1 MKKQFLMKL
10 NFLLFQI
17 NECMKKGILFF
28 TMLVFNT
35 SFIFSQSLPK
45 GISIYNQNSKTPIP
59 DVSVYT
65 SDFNFA
71 EVSDENGFVSLKNLP
86 ASSKSIIISA
96 IGFETKNILLSEITN
111 DIIWLLP
118 KITTL
123 TDVVVRAS
131 AKTGI
136 FKTISDLDIHLRP
149 IINSQEVLR
158 MVPGLFIGQHAGG
171 GKAEQIFL
179 RGFDLDHGTDIHLTV
194 DGLPVNMVSHAHG
207 QGYADLHFVIPELIE
222 KVNFSKG
229 PYYSDKGNLATAG
242 YVAFKTKNYLE
253 KNFFKLEGGQYNTV
267 RAITGINLLPK
278 GSSEKK
284 QSLYIAG
291 EGSFTKGYF
300 DSPQNFSRFNGMIKY
315 HGKTGDNSTLT
326 ALLSGLTSKWNA
338 SGQIPDRAVADG
350 TIGFFGAIDDN
361 EGGNTNRYNA
371 SAELMH
377 NLSNG
382 AVLKNQLFY
391 SRYLFELYSNFTF
404 FKEDPVNGDQIRQ
417 KEKRN
422 ILGYNLSYQRDNSIG
437 KKKGQ
442 FTAGTQLR
450 YDDVNDIELTRTK
463 NRNVNTRDIMLGD
476 INEFNAGFFAQ
487 QKVVLSSQWDIAT
500 GVRLD
505 YFTNKYN
512 DKLAAT
518 VQSSN
523 SVIVSPKLNINY
535 RMNDK
540 VQLYWYSGQGFHS
553 NDTRVA
559 VVQNGREVVT
569 PAWGSDIGG
578 IFKLGRKAMLQTA
591 LWYLWMKQEF
601 VYVGDEGVVEPGGKT
616 QRIGWDLS
624 LRYELSKNLYA
635 DADFTVTNPRAL
647 EVDKAESYL
656 PLAPRFTSVGGI
668 TYRKEKG
675 WNGSLRYRYMANRPA
690 NEDNSVVAK
699 GYFVTD
705 AAINY
710 TKKNWEAGI
719 SIQNLFNTK
728 WKETQFD
735 TESRLQNETD
745 PVSEIHFT
753 PGTPFFA
760 RLSFSLFF

>member
-17 NECMKKGILFF
+17 NGCMNKGILFF

>member
-1 MKKQFLMKL
+1 MRKQFL
-10 NFLLFQI
+10 FSVVLLFI
-17 NECMKKGILFF
+17 
-28 TMLVFNT
+28 TVT
-35 SFIFSQSLPK
+35 IFSQSLPK
-45 GISIYNQNSKTPIP
+45 GITIYSEAGKTPLP
-59 DVSVYT
+59 DVTVYT
-65 SDFNFA
+65 SDFSFA
-71 EVSDENGFVSLKNLP
+71 EITDENGFVSFKNLP
-86 ASSKSIIISA
+86 ANAKKIIISA
-96 IGFETKNILLSEITN
+96 IGFETKNLMLTEITN
-111 DIIWLLP
+111 TTIWLQS

-123 TDVVVRAS
+123 NDVVVRAS
-131 AKTGI
+131 SKTGI
-136 FKTISDLDIHLRP
+136 FKTISDLDIHIRP
-149 IINSQEVLR
+149 IVNSQEILR

-179 RGFDLDHGTDIHLTV
+179 RGFDLDHGTDIHLSV

-207 QGYADLHFVIPELIE
+207 QGYADLHFVIPELID

-229 PYYSDKGNLATAG
+229 PYYTDKGNLATAG

-267 RAITGINLLPK
+267 RAITGINLLPS
-278 GSSEKK
+278 GNSERN
-284 QSLYIAG
+284 QSLYFAG

-300 DSPQNFSRFNGMIKY
+300 DSPQDFSRFNGMIKY
-315 HGKTGDNSTLT
+315 HGKTGNNSTLT
-326 ALLSGLTSKWNA
+326 ALVSGLTSKWNA

-350 TIGFFGAIDDN
+350 TIGFFGAIDNN
-361 EGGNTNRYNA
+361 EGGNTSRYNA

-377 NLSNG
+377 NLGNG
-382 AVLKNQLFY
+382 AVIKNQLFY

-417 KEKRN
+417 KEARD
-422 ILGYNLSYQRDNSIG
+422 ILGYNLSYQQDNNIG
-437 KKKGQ
+437 NKKGQ
-442 FTAGTQLR
+442 FSTGAQLR
-450 YDDVNDIELTRTK
+450 YDIIDNIELTRTK
-463 NRNVNTRDIMLGD
+463 NRTVNTQPIMLGD
-476 INEFNAGFFAQ
+476 INELNAGVFAQ
-487 QKVVLSSQWDIAT
+487 EKVVLNSKWDIAA
-500 GVRLD
+500 GIRLD

-512 DKLAAT
+512 DKLASAE
-518 VQSSN
+518 QSSN
-523 SVIVSPKLNINY
+523 SVIVSPKLNLNY

-559 VVQNGREVVT
+559 VVQNGRDVVT
-569 PAWGSDIGG
+569 PAWGSDVGG
-578 IFKLGRKAMLQTA
+578 IFKLGKKAMLQTA
-591 LWYLWMKQEF
+591 VWYLWMKQEF

-624 LRYELSKNLYA
+624 LRYELSKSLYA
-635 DADFTVTNPRAL
+635 DADITLTNPRAL

-690 NEDNSVVAK
+690 NEDNSVIAK
-699 GYFVTD
+699 GYFVAD

-710 TKKNWEAGI
+710 TKNKWEAGI
-719 SIQNLFNTK
+719 SVQNLFNTK

-735 TESRLQNETD
+735 TESRLQNETT

>member
-1 MKKQFLMKL
+1 
-10 NFLLFQI
+10 
-17 NECMKKGILFF
+17 MKKGILFF

-476 INEFNAGFFAQ
+476 INEFNAGFFTQ

>member
-1 MKKQFLMKL
+1 MKKR
-10 NFLLFQI
+10 
-17 NECMKKGILFF
+17 ILFF

-35 SFIFSQSLPK
+35 SFIFSQSMPK

-65 SDFNFA
+65 SGFNFA

-123 TDVVVRAS
+123 TDVVVRSS

-253 KNFFKLEGGQYNTV
+253 KNFLKLEGGQYNTV

-437 KKKGQ
+437 NKKGQ
-442 FTAGTQLR
+442 FTAGAQLR
-450 YDDVNDIELTRTK
+450 YDDVNDIELTRTR

-523 SVIVSPKLNINY
+523 SVIGSPKLNINY